1 MSRIFLSY
9 SSKNNFEAVALRD
22 WLNENGWDDVVLQYD
37 PDQGS
42 HPGDRPRRAV
52 QENAARCE
60 AVIFL
65 VSRDWLDSQ
74 ERRDEYEF
82 ARKVDKA
89 VFVVLIE
96 KLASDPRLLG
106 FQEPHDLLS
115 LVPGE
120 DDRSFRAL
128 PVDGQE
134 ERRVSFS
141 DEGLGRL
148 KAKLERLGIDPR
160 FFEWPPRGE
169 PERAPYRGLEPF
181 EAVDAGI
188 FFGREAPLIE
198 ALDVLRGLAKAPAPR
213 LFVVIGASGAGKSS
227 FLRAGLWPR
236 LARDDGHFL
245 PLPIVRP
252 ERAAMSGAD
261 GFVAALA
268 RAAEKAGC
276 ETSAAQIREALA
288 GGAADG
294 PRPLLRDLA
303 ARAATA
309 AGSSTPPTL
318 VVMIDR
324 AEELF
329 HAEGARE
336 GQSLL
341 ELLRDLATT
350 DDPAVVVVFAMT
362 SDSYDALVQAKPLEG
377 LRQRVFPLAPMP
389 SDGCRAAIERPAER
403 VAQAGG
409 ILEIDPDLTS
419 ALLKDLEK
427 CGNDAL
433 PLLAFVLEQLY
444 RVFGAT
450 KRIARADYE
459 ALGGLAGAID
469 AALGRVFEAADK
481 DARIPKQHEA
491 RLALMRRGLVPWLAG
506 VDSATRTARRRIA
519 GAAQIPQDARPLIDL
534 LVGQR
539 LLTHKLNHAT
549 GEATF
554 ELAHEALV
562 RQWATLK
569 GWLDEDFERL
579 ARLEGIKRA
588 SREWEVH
595 SRSRAYATHAG
606 ALLEEAE
613 RLYARPDF
621 TARLDATDRAYL
633 AACIEKAKLVREEE
647 RALGRARE
655 EQVREKSEKLIKRA
669 RNARWEAWISSVGL
683 AAALAIAA
691 LGGWQWL
698 KATQAKSEAQAQR
711 ERAERTLAQV
721 ADAANGLASD
731 LAEKFADLSAVP
743 APIKADILTEARKL
757 QEQLLAGGAKGD
769 NLRRGESVVLN
780 EIAQARLAMGDSVG
794 ALAAA
799 RQSAALM
806 AALSASEPENAG
818 WRRDLSV
825 SYEKLGDVQQAM
837 GDLEGALK
845 SFRNDLAIA
854 AALSASDPDNAQ
866 RRWDLSIS
874 YEKLGDV
881 QQARNDLNG
890 ALNSYREAL
899 AIREK
904 VSASDPGNA
913 GWQRDL
919 AVSLERVGAILTRQG
934 DAMGAIAA
942 FEQALA
948 VYRGLARAHPDDARS
963 LAFSI
968 VPHWRLA
975 ELDRPRQREHL
986 EAALAI
992 LEPLAAEDQLDA
1004 KRRGWLT
1011 QIKAQLK
1018 ALGQAAPAPRSPAA
1032 EPAQREE

>member
-1 MSRIFLSY
+1 M
-9 SSKNNFEAVALRD
+9 
-22 WLNENGWDDVVLQYD
+22 
-37 PDQGS
+37 
-42 HPGDRPRRAV
+42 
-52 QENAARCE
+52 
-60 AVIFL
+60 
-65 VSRDWLDSQ
+65 
-74 ERRDEYEF
+74 
-82 ARKVDKA
+82 
-89 VFVVLIE
+89 
-96 KLASDPRLLG
+96 
-106 FQEPHDLLS
+106 
-115 LVPGE
+115 
-120 DDRSFRAL
+120 
-128 PVDGQE
+128 
-134 ERRVSFS
+134 SFS
-141 DEGLGRL
+141 VEGLGQL
-148 KAKLERLGIDPR
+148 QAKLERLGIDPR
-160 FFEWPPRGE
+160 FFDWPPRGE

-188 FFGREAPLIE
+188 FFGREEPLIE

-213 LFVVIGASGAGKSS
+213 LFVVIGASGVGKSS

-236 LARDDGHFL
+236 LARDDGRFL

-261 GFVAALA
+261 GFVAAIA

-276 ETSAAQIREALA
+276 ETSAAQIREAVA
-288 GGAADG
+288 GAADG
-294 PRPLLRDLA
+294 LRPLLRDLA

-309 AGSSTPPTL
+309 ATSSTSPTL
-318 VVMIDR
+318 VVTIDR

-350 DDPAVVVVFAMT
+350 DDPAVVVVFAVR
-362 SDSYDALVQAKPLEG
+362 SDSYDALAEAKALEG
-377 LRQRVFPLAPMP
+377 LRHRVFPLAPMA
-389 SDGCRAAIERPAER
+389 SDGYRAAIERPAER
-403 VAQAGG
+403 VARAGG
-409 ILEIDPDLTS
+409 KLEIDPDLTS

-459 ALGGLAGAID
+459 ALGGFAGAID

-481 DARIPKQHEA
+481 DVRIPKQQEA

-506 VDSATRTARRRIA
+506 VDPATRAARRRIA

-539 LLTHKLNHAT
+539 LLTHKLDHTT

-554 ELAHEALV
+554 ELAHEALLH
-562 RQWATLK
+562 RWATLK
-569 GWLDEDFERL
+569 DWLDEDFEWL
-579 ARLEGIKRA
+579 ARLEGVKRA

-647 RALGRARE
+647 RAQGRARE
-655 EQVREKSEKLIKRA
+655 EQEREKSERLIKRA

-698 KATQAKSEAQAQR
+698 TATQAKREAQAQR

-721 ADAANGLASD
+721 ADAANGLAFD
-731 LAEKFADLSAVP
+731 LAEKFGDLSAVP
-743 APIKADILTEARKL
+743 APIKADILSEARKL

-780 EIAQARLAMGDSVG
+780 EIAQARLAMGDFRGRARRRPAVG
-794 ALAAA
+794 GSDGGSFGRRAGECRLAAG
-799 RQSAALM
+799 L
-806 AALSASEPENAG
+806 
-818 WRRDLSV
+818 V
-825 SYEKLGDVQQAM
+825 
-837 GDLEGALK
+837 
-845 SFRNDLAIA
+845 
-854 AALSASDPDNAQ
+854 
-866 RRWDLSIS
+866 
-874 YEKLGDV
+874 
-881 QQARNDLNG
+881 
-890 ALNSYREAL
+890 REL
-899 AIREK
+899 
-904 VSASDPGNA
+904 
-913 GWQRDL
+913 
-919 AVSLERVGAILTRQG
+919 
-934 DAMGAIAA
+934 
-942 FEQALA
+942 
-948 VYRGLARAHPDDARS
+948 
-963 LAFSI
+963 
-968 VPHWRLA
+968 
-975 ELDRPRQREHL
+975 
-986 EAALAI
+986 
-992 LEPLAAEDQLDA
+992 
-1004 KRRGWLT
+1004 
-1011 QIKAQLK
+1011 
-1018 ALGQAAPAPRSPAA
+1018 
-1032 EPAQREE
+1032 

>member
-1 MSRIFLSY
+1 
-9 SSKNNFEAVALRD
+9 
-22 WLNENGWDDVVLQYD
+22 
-37 PDQGS
+37 
-42 HPGDRPRRAV
+42 
-52 QENAARCE
+52 
-60 AVIFL
+60 
-65 VSRDWLDSQ
+65 
-74 ERRDEYEF
+74 
-82 ARKVDKA
+82 
-89 VFVVLIE
+89 
-96 KLASDPRLLG
+96 
-106 FQEPHDLLS
+106 
-115 LVPGE
+115 
-120 DDRSFRAL
+120 
-128 PVDGQE
+128 
-134 ERRVSFS
+134 
-141 DEGLGRL
+141 
-148 KAKLERLGIDPR
+148 
-160 FFEWPPRGE
+160 
-169 PERAPYRGLEPF
+169 
-181 EAVDAGI
+181 
-188 FFGREAPLIE
+188 
-198 ALDVLRGLAKAPAPR
+198 
-213 LFVVIGASGAGKSS
+213 
-227 FLRAGLWPR
+227 
-236 LARDDGHFL
+236 
-245 PLPIVRP
+245 
-252 ERAAMSGAD
+252 
-261 GFVAALA
+261 
-268 RAAEKAGC
+268 
-276 ETSAAQIREALA
+276 A
-288 GGAADG
+288 GGADG

-303 ARAATA
+303 ARAAPA
-309 AGSSTPPTL
+309 AARSAPPTV

-350 DDPAVVVVFAMT
+350 DDPAVVVVFAVR
-362 SDSYDALVQAKPLEG
+362 SDSYDALAEAKALEG
-377 LRQRVFPLAPMP
+377 LRHRVFPLAPMP

-409 ILEIDPDLTS
+409 KLEIDPDLTS

-469 AALGRVFEAADK
+469 AALERVFEAADK
-481 DARIPKQHEA
+481 DVRIPKQQEA

-506 VDSATRTARRRIA
+506 LDPPTRTARRRIA

-539 LLTHKLNHAT
+539 LLAHKLNHAT
-549 GEATF
+549 GEATL
-554 ELAHEALV
+554 ELAHEALL
-562 RQWATLK
+562 RRWTTLK
-569 GWLDEDFERL
+569 DWLDEDFEGL
-579 ARLEGIKRA
+579 ARLEGVKRA

-595 SRSRAYATHAG
+595 SRSRAYAAHAG

-647 RALGRARE
+647 RAQGRARE
-655 EQVREKSEKLIKRA
+655 EQVREKSERLVKRA

-683 AAALAIAA
+683 AAALAIAG

-698 KATQAKSEAQAQR
+698 TATQAKNEAQAQR
-711 ERAERTLAQV
+711 ERAERTLAQA
-721 ADAANGLASD
+721 ADAANGLAVD
-731 LAEKFADLSAVP
+731 LAEKFKDLSSAP
-743 APIKADILTEARKL
+743 APIKADILSETRKL

-780 EIAQARLAMGDSVG
+780 EIAQARLAMGDSAG

-806 AALSASEPENAG
+806 AALSAAEPDNAG
-818 WRRDLSV
+818 WWRDLSV
-825 SYEKLGDVQQAM
+825 SYEKLGDVQQAV

-845 SFRNDLAIA
+845 SFRDDLAIA
-854 AALSASDPDNAQ
+854 TALSASDPGNAQ
-866 RRWDLSIS
+866 RRWDLSTS
-874 YEKLGDV
+874 YEKLGDL

-919 AVSLERVGAILTRQG
+919 AVSLERVGATLTRQG
-934 DAMGAIAA
+934 DAAGAIAA

-975 ELDRPRQREHL
+975 ELDRAKQREHL

-992 LEPLAAEDQLDA
+992 LEPLAAADRLDA
-1004 KRRGWLT
+1004 KRRGWLA
-1011 QIKAQLK
+1011 QIKAQLT
-1018 ALGQAAPAPRSPAA
+1018 ALGQAAPAPRSPAV
-1032 EPAQREE
+1032 EPAQRQE

>member
-1 MSRIFLSY
+1 MSRIFLSH
-9 SSKNNFEAVALRD
+9 SSNYNFEAVALRD

-37 PDQGS
+37 PDQDA
-42 HPGDRPRRAV
+42 HPSDRPRRAL
-52 QENAARCE
+52 QENVARCE

-82 ARKVDKA
+82 ARKVEKA

-96 KLASDPRLLG
+96 ELASDPQLLG
-106 FQEPHDLLS
+106 LQEPHGLIS
-115 LVPGE
+115 LVSGE
-120 DDRSFRAL
+120 DDRSFRVA
-128 PVDGQE
+128 PVGGQE

-141 DEGLGRL
+141 VEGLGQL
-148 KAKLERLGIDPR
+148 KAKLERLGIDTR
-160 FFEWPPRGE
+160 SFDWPPRGE

-181 EAVDAGI
+181 EAEDAGI
-188 FFGREAPLIE
+188 FFGREEPLIE

-213 LFVVIGASGAGKSS
+213 LFVVLGASGVGKSS

-236 LARDDGHFL
+236 LGRDDGRFL

-276 ETSAAQIREALA
+276 ETSAAQIREAVA
-288 GGAADG
+288 GAADG
-294 PRPLLRDLA
+294 PRPLLRELA

-309 AGSSTPPTL
+309 AASSTPPTL

-336 GQSLL
+336 SQSLL
-341 ELLRDLATT
+341 ELLRDFAMM
-350 DDPAVVVVFAMT
+350 DDPAVIVVFAIR
-362 SDSYDALVQAKPLEG
+362 SDSYDALAEAKALEG
-377 LRQRVFPLAPMP
+377 LRQRVFPLAPMQ

-403 VAQAGG
+403 VARAGVK
-409 ILEIDPDLTS
+409 LEIDPDLTS
-419 ALLKDLEK
+419 ALLKDQEK

-433 PLLAFVLEQLY
+433 PLLALVLEQLY
-444 RVFGAT
+444 RVFGGT

-459 ALGGLAGAID
+459 PLGKLAGAID

-481 DARIPKQHEA
+481 DVRIPKQQEA

-506 VDSATRTARRRIA
+506 VDPATRTARRRIA

-554 ELAHEALV
+554 ELAHEALM
-562 RQWATLK
+562 RRWATLK
-569 GWLDEDFERL
+569 DWLDEDFELL
-579 ARLEGIKRA
+579 ARLEGVKRA
-588 SREWEVH
+588 SREWEFH

-621 TARLDATDRAYL
+621 TARLDASDRAYL

-647 RALGRARE
+647 KAQGRARE

-683 AAALAIAA
+683 AAALAMAA

-698 KATQAKSEAQAQR
+698 SATKAKSEAQAQR
-711 ERAERTLAQV
+711 ERAERTLAQA
-721 ADAANGLASD
+721 ADAANGLAFD
-731 LAEKFADLSAVP
+731 LAEKFGDLSAVP
-743 APIKADILTEARKL
+743 APIKADILSETRKL

-780 EIAQARLAMGDSVG
+780 EIAQARLAMGESAG

-806 AALSASEPENAG
+806 AALSAAEPENAG

-837 GDLEGALK
+837 GDLDGALK
-845 SFRNDLAIA
+845 SFSDDLAIA

-890 ALNSYREAL
+890 ALNAYREAL
-899 AIREK
+899 VIREK
-904 VSASDPGNA
+904 VSGSDPGNV

-919 AVSLERVGAILTRQG
+919 AVSLERVGATLTRQG
-934 DAMGAIAA
+934 DATGAIAA
-942 FEQALA
+942 FEQALV

-963 LAFSI
+963 LVFSI
-968 VPHWRLA
+968 VPHLRLA
-975 ELDRPRQREHL
+975 ELDRAKQREHL

-992 LEPLAAEDQLDA
+992 LEPLAAEDRLDA

-1018 ALGQAAPAPRSPAA
+1018 ALGQAAPAPRSPAV
-1032 EPAQREE
+1032 EPALRQQ

>member
-1 MSRIFLSY
+1 MSRIFLSH

-22 WLNENGWDDVVLQYD
+22 WLNENGWEDVVVQYD
-37 PDQGS
+37 PDQGAHS
-42 HPGDRPRRAV
+42 GDHPRRAL
-52 QENAARCE
+52 QENVARCE

-65 VSRDWLDSQ
+65 VSRDWLNSQ

-82 ARKVDKA
+82 ARKVGKA
-89 VFVVLIE
+89 LLVVLIE
-96 KLASDPRLLG
+96 ELASDPQLLG
-106 FQEPHDLLS
+106 LQEPRGLMS
-115 LVPGE
+115 LVSGE
-120 DDRSFRAL
+120 DNRSFCVA
-128 PVDGQE
+128 PVGGQE
-134 ERRVSFS
+134 ERRVTLSV
-141 DEGLGRL
+141 EGLRQL
-148 KAKLERLGIDPR
+148 KAKLTHLGIDPR
-160 FFEWPPRGE
+160 FFDWPPRDE
-169 PERAPYRGLEPF
+169 PERVPYRGLEPL

-188 FFGREAPLIE
+188 YFGREEPLIE
-198 ALDVLRGLAKAPAPR
+198 ALDALRCLAKASAPR
-213 LFVVIGASGAGKSS
+213 LFVVLGAPGVGKSS

-236 LARDDGHFL
+236 LACDDGRFL

-261 GFVAALA
+261 GFVAAVA
-268 RAAEKAGC
+268 RAAESAGC
-276 ETSAAQIREALA
+276 ETNSAQIREALA
-288 GGAADG
+288 GAAEG
-294 PRPLLRDLA
+294 PRPLLRELA

-309 AGSSTPPTL
+309 AASATPPTL

-336 GQSLL
+336 SQSLL
-341 ELLRDLATT
+341 ELLRDFATM
-350 DDPAVVVVFAMT
+350 DDPAVVVVFAIR
-362 SDSYDALVQAKPLEG
+362 SNSYDALSEAKALEG

-389 SDGCRAAIERPAER
+389 SDGFRAAIERPAER
-403 VAQAGG
+403 VARAGCK
-409 ILEIDPDLTS
+409 LEIDPDLTS

-427 CGNDAL
+427 CGNDGL

-450 KRIARADYE
+450 NRIARADYE
-459 ALGGLAGAID
+459 ALGELAGAID
-469 AALGRVFEAADK
+469 AAVERVFEAADK
-481 DARIPKQHEA
+481 DVRIPKQQEA
-491 RLALMRRGLVPWLAG
+491 RLALMRRGLVPWLAS
-506 VDSATRTARRRIA
+506 VDPATRTARRGVA
-519 GAAQIPQDARPLIDL
+519 GAAQIPQDARPLTDH

-539 LLTHKLNHAT
+539 LLTHKLNHAA
-549 GEATF
+549 GEETF
-554 ELAHEALV
+554 ELAHEALL
-562 RQWATLK
+562 RRWATLK
-569 GWLDEDFERL
+569 DWLDEDFAWL
-579 ARLEGIKRA
+579 ARLEGVKRA
-588 SREWEVH
+588 AREWEVH
-595 SRSRAYATHAG
+595 SRSRAYAAHAG

-647 RALGRARE
+647 RAQGRARE
-655 EQVREKSEKLIKRA
+655 EQVREKNERLVKRA
-669 RNARWEAWISSVGL
+669 RNARWEAWISSMGL
-683 AAALAIAA
+683 AAALAIAG

-698 KATQAKSEAQAQR
+698 TAMQAKKEAQAQR

-721 ADAANGLASD
+721 ADAASGLAFD
-731 LAEKFADLSAVP
+731 LAEKFKDLSAAP
-743 APIKADILTEARKL
+743 APIKVDILSETHKL
-757 QEQLLAGGAKGD
+757 QELLLAGGAKGD
-769 NLRRGESVVLN
+769 NLRRGEFVVLN

-799 RQSAALM
+799 RKSAALM
-806 AALSASEPENAG
+806 AALSAAEPDNAG

-837 GDLEGALK
+837 GDHEGALK
-845 SFRNDLAIA
+845 SFRDDLAIA
-854 AALSASDPDNAQ
+854 AALSTSDPDNAQ

-874 YEKLGDV
+874 YEKLGDL

-904 VSASDPGNA
+904 VSVSDPGNA
-913 GWQRDL
+913 AWQRDL
-919 AVSLERVGAILTRQG
+919 AVSLERVGATLTRQG
-934 DAMGAIAA
+934 DVPGAIAA

-975 ELDRPRQREHL
+975 ELDGAKQREHL

-992 LEPLAAEDQLDA
+992 LEPLAAADRLDA
-1004 KRRGWLT
+1004 KRRGWLA
-1011 QIKAQLK
+1011 QIKAQLM
-1018 ALGQAAPAPRSPAA
+1018 ALGQAAPAPRSPAV
-1032 EPAQREE
+1032 EPAQRQE

>member
-1 MSRIFLSY
+1 
-9 SSKNNFEAVALRD
+9 
-22 WLNENGWDDVVLQYD
+22 
-37 PDQGS
+37 
-42 HPGDRPRRAV
+42 
-52 QENAARCE
+52 
-60 AVIFL
+60 
-65 VSRDWLDSQ
+65 
-74 ERRDEYEF
+74 
-82 ARKVDKA
+82 
-89 VFVVLIE
+89 
-96 KLASDPRLLG
+96 
-106 FQEPHDLLS
+106 
-115 LVPGE
+115 
-120 DDRSFRAL
+120 
-128 PVDGQE
+128 
-134 ERRVSFS
+134 
-141 DEGLGRL
+141 
-148 KAKLERLGIDPR
+148 
-160 FFEWPPRGE
+160 
-169 PERAPYRGLEPF
+169 
-181 EAVDAGI
+181 
-188 FFGREAPLIE
+188 
-198 ALDVLRGLAKAPAPR
+198 
-213 LFVVIGASGAGKSS
+213 
-227 FLRAGLWPR
+227 
-236 LARDDGHFL
+236 
-245 PLPIVRP
+245 
-252 ERAAMSGAD
+252 MSGAEE
-261 GFVAALA
+261 FVAALA

-276 ETSAAQIREALA
+276 ETSSAQIREALA
-288 GGAADG
+288 GGADG

-303 ARAATA
+303 ALAATA
-309 AGSSTPPTL
+309 AASSTPPTL
-318 VVMIDR
+318 VVAIDR

-341 ELLRDLATT
+341 ELLRNLATT
-350 DDPAVVVVFAMT
+350 DDPAVVVVFAVR
-362 SDSYDALVQAKPLEG
+362 SDSYDALVQAKALEG
-377 LRQRVFPLAPMP
+377 LRQHVFPLAPMP
-389 SDGCRAAIERPAER
+389 SDGCRAAIEQPAER
-403 VAQAGG
+403 VAWAGG
-409 ILEIDPDLTS
+409 KLEIDPDLTS

-427 CGNDAL
+427 CGDDAL

-459 ALGGLAGAID
+459 ALGGLGGAID
-469 AALGRVFEAADK
+469 SALGRAFEAADK
-481 DARIPKQHEA
+481 DARIPKQQEA

-506 VDSATRTARRRIA
+506 VDPATRTARRRIA

-549 GEATF
+549 GDATF
-554 ELAHEALV
+554 ELAHEALL
-562 RQWATLK
+562 RRWATLK
-569 GWLDEDFERL
+569 DWLDEDFEWL
-579 ARLEGIKRA
+579 ARLEGVKRA

-595 SRSRAYATHAG
+595 SRSRAYAAHAG

-647 RALGRARE
+647 RAQGRARE
-655 EQVREKSEKLIKRA
+655 EQVRENSERLAKRA

-683 AAALAIAA
+683 AAALAVAA

-698 KATQAKSEAQAQR
+698 TATQAKKEAQAQR
-711 ERAERTLAQV
+711 ERAERALAQA
-721 ADAANGLASD
+721 ADAANGLAFD
-731 LAEKFADLSAVP
+731 LAEKFTDLSAVP
-743 APIKADILTEARKL
+743 APIKADILGETRKL
-757 QEQLLAGGAKGD
+757 QEQLLADGAKGD

-780 EIAQARLAMGDSVG
+780 ELAQAHLAMGDSLG

-806 AALSASEPENAG
+806 EELSAAEPDNAG

-837 GDLEGALK
+837 GDLDGALK
-845 SFRNDLAIA
+845 SFRDDLAIA
-854 AALSASDPDNAQ
+854 TALSASDPGNAQ
-866 RRWDLSIS
+866 SRWDLSIS
-874 YEKLGDV
+874 YEKLGDL

-919 AVSLERVGAILTRQG
+919 AVSLERVGATLTRQG
-934 DAMGAIAA
+934 DAMGATAA

-968 VPHWRLA
+968 VPHLRLA
-975 ELDRPRQREHL
+975 ELDKAKQREHL

-992 LEPLAAEDQLDA
+992 LEPLAAEDRLDA
-1004 KRRGWLT
+1004 KRRGWLA

-1018 ALGQAAPAPRSPAA
+1018 ALGQAAPAPGPPAV
-1032 EPAQREE
+1032 EPAQR

>member
-1 MSRIFLSY
+1 MSRIFLSH
-9 SSKNNFEAVALRD
+9 SSNYNFEAVALRD

-37 PDQGS
+37 PDQDA
-42 HPGDRPRRAV
+42 HPSDRPRRAL
-52 QENAARCE
+52 QENVARCE

-82 ARKVDKA
+82 ARKVEKA

-96 KLASDPRLLG
+96 ELASDPQLLG
-106 FQEPHDLLS
+106 LQEPHGLIS
-115 LVPGE
+115 LVSGE
-120 DDRSFRAL
+120 DDRSFRVA
-128 PVDGQE
+128 PVGGQE

-141 DEGLGRL
+141 VEGLGQL
-148 KAKLERLGIDPR
+148 KAKLERLGIDTR
-160 FFEWPPRGE
+160 SFDWPPRGE

-181 EAVDAGI
+181 EAEDAGI
-188 FFGREAPLIE
+188 FFGREEPLIE

-213 LFVVIGASGAGKSS
+213 LFVVLGASGVGKSS

-236 LARDDGHFL
+236 LGRDDGRFL

-276 ETSAAQIREALA
+276 ETSAAQIREAVS
-288 GGAADG
+288 GAADG
-294 PRPLLRDLA
+294 PRPLLRELA

-309 AGSSTPPTL
+309 AASSTPPTL

-336 GQSLL
+336 SQSLL
-341 ELLRDLATT
+341 ELLRDFAMM
-350 DDPAVVVVFAMT
+350 DDPAVIVVFAIR
-362 SDSYDALVQAKPLEG
+362 SDSYDALAEAKALEG
-377 LRQRVFPLAPMP
+377 LRQRVFPLAPMQ

-403 VAQAGG
+403 VARAGG
-409 ILEIDPDLTS
+409 KLEIDPDLTS
-419 ALLKDLEK
+419 ALLKDQEK

-433 PLLAFVLEQLY
+433 PLLALVLEQLY
-444 RVFGAT
+444 RVFGGT

-459 ALGGLAGAID
+459 ALGKLAGAID

-481 DARIPKQHEA
+481 DVRIPKQQEV
-491 RLALMRRGLVPWLAG
+491 RRGLVPWLAG
-506 VDSATRTARRRIA
+506 VDPATRTARRRIA

-554 ELAHEALV
+554 ELAHEALM
-562 RQWATLK
+562 RRWATLK
-569 GWLDEDFERL
+569 DWLDEDFELL
-579 ARLEGIKRA
+579 ARLEGVKRA
-588 SREWEVH
+588 SREWEFH

-621 TARLDATDRAYL
+621 TARLDASDRAYL

-647 RALGRARE
+647 KAQGRARE

-683 AAALAIAA
+683 AAALAMAA

-698 KATQAKSEAQAQR
+698 SATKAKSEAQAQR
-711 ERAERTLAQV
+711 ERAERTLAQA
-721 ADAANGLASD
+721 ADAANGLAFD
-731 LAEKFADLSAVP
+731 LAEKFGDLSAVP
-743 APIKADILTEARKL
+743 APIKADILSETRKL

-780 EIAQARLAMGDSVG
+780 EIAQARLAMGESAG

-806 AALSASEPENAG
+806 AALSAAEPENAG

-837 GDLEGALK
+837 GDLDGALK
-845 SFRNDLAIA
+845 SFSDDLAIA

-890 ALNSYREAL
+890 ALNAYREAL
-899 AIREK
+899 VIREK
-904 VSASDPGNA
+904 VSGSDPGNV

-919 AVSLERVGAILTRQG
+919 AVSLERVGATLTRQG
-934 DAMGAIAA
+934 DATGAIAA
-942 FEQALA
+942 FEQALV

-963 LAFSI
+963 LVFSI
-968 VPHWRLA
+968 VPHLRLA
-975 ELDRPRQREHL
+975 ELDRAKQREHL

-992 LEPLAAEDQLDA
+992 LEPLAAEDRLDA

-1018 ALGQAAPAPRSPAA
+1018 ALGQAAPAPRSPAV
-1032 EPAQREE
+1032 EPALRQQ

>member
-22 WLNENGWDDVVLQYD
+22 WLNENGWDNVVLQYD
-37 PDQGS
+37 PDQGAHS
-42 HPGDRPRRAV
+42 ADRPRRAV
-52 QENAARCE
+52 QENVARCE

-82 ARKVDKA
+82 ARKVDRA

-96 KLASDPRLLG
+96 KLASDPQLLG
-106 FQEPHDLLS
+106 LQAPQGLVS
-115 LVPGE
+115 LVSGE
-120 DDRSFRAL
+120 DDRSFCVAL
-128 PVDGQE
+128 VGGQE

-141 DEGLGRL
+141 VEGLGQL
-148 KAKLERLGIDPR
+148 KAKLTRLAIDPC
-160 FFEWPPRGE
+160 FFDWPPPGE

-181 EAVDAGI
+181 DAVDAGI
-188 FFGREAPLIE
+188 FFGRETSLIE

-213 LFVVIGASGAGKSS
+213 LFVVLGASGAGKSS

-245 PLPIVRP
+245 PLPILRP
-252 ERAAMSGAD
+252 ERAAISGAD
-261 GFVAALA
+261 GLVAALA

-288 GGAADG
+288 GGADG

-309 AGSSTPPTL
+309 VAGSTPPML
-318 VVMIDR
+318 VVTIDR

-329 HAEGARE
+329 HAEGAGE

-341 ELLRDLATT
+341 ELLRDFAMM
-350 DDPAVVVVFAMT
+350 DDPAVVVVFAIR
-362 SDSYDALVQAKPLEG
+362 SDSYDALAKAKAFEG
-377 LRQRVFPLAPMP
+377 LRQRVFPLAPMS
-389 SDGCRAAIERPAER
+389 SDDFRAAIERPAER
-403 VAQAGG
+403 VTRAGG
-409 ILEIDPDLTS
+409 KLEIDPDLTS

-444 RVFGAT
+444 RAFGAT

-459 ALGGLAGAID
+459 ALGGLAGAIG
-469 AALGRVFEAADK
+469 AALGHVFEAAEK
-481 DARIPKQHEA
+481 DARVPKEQEA
-491 RLALMRRGLVPWLAG
+491 RLALLRRGLVPWLAG
-506 VDSATRTARRRIA
+506 VDPATRTARRRIG
-519 GAAQIPQDARPLIDL
+519 GATQIPQDTRPLIDL
-534 LVGQR
+534 LVDQR
-539 LLTHKLNHAT
+539 LVARKLDRTT

-554 ELAHEALV
+554 ELAHEALL
-562 RQWATLK
+562 RQWAMLK
-569 GWLDEDFERL
+569 GWLDEDFERI
-579 ARLEGIKRA
+579 ARLEGVKRA
-588 SREWEVH
+588 SRDWEVH

-621 TARLDATDRAYL
+621 TARLDATDRAYI

-647 RALGRARE
+647 RTQDRALE
-655 EQVREKSEKLIKRA
+655 EQVRVKSERLIERA
-669 RNARWEAWISSVGL
+669 RNARREAWISSVGL
-683 AAALAIAA
+683 AAALAFAA

-698 KATQAKSEAQAQR
+698 TATQAKSEAQAQR
-711 ERAERTLAQV
+711 ERAGRTLALV
-721 ADAANGLASD
+721 ADAANGLAFD
-731 LAEKFADLSAVP
+731 LAEKLKDSSALP
-743 APIKADILTEARKL
+743 APIKADILSDARKL

-780 EIAQARLAMGDSVG
+780 EIAQARLAMGDSAG

-799 RQSAALM
+799 RQSAALIE
-806 AALSASEPENAG
+806 ALSAAEPKNAV

-825 SYEKLGDVQQAM
+825 SYEKLGDVQRAM
-837 GDLEGALK
+837 GDLAGALK
-845 SFRNDLAIA
+845 SFRDDLAIA

-866 RRWDLSIS
+866 KRWDLSIS
-874 YEKLGDV
+874 HEKLGDV
-881 QQARNDLNG
+881 QQAQNDLAE

-899 AIREK
+899 AIRER
-904 VSASDPGNA
+904 VSGSDPGNA
-913 GWQRDL
+913 EWQRDL
-919 AVSLERVGAILTRQG
+919 AVSHERVGATLARQ
-934 DAMGAIAA
+934 DDTAGAIAA

-948 VYRGLARAHPDDARS
+948 IYRGLAHAHPDDAQS
-963 LAFSI
+963 LTFSI
-968 VPHWRLA
+968 VPHLRLA
-975 ELDRPRQREHL
+975 ELDRPKQREHL

-992 LEPLAAEDQLDA
+992 LEPLAAEDRLDA
-1004 KRRGWLT
+1004 KRRGWLAR
-1011 QIKAQLK
+1011 IKAQLN

-1032 EPAQREE
+1032 DPARRQQ

>member
-1 MSRIFLSY
+1 
-9 SSKNNFEAVALRD
+9 
-22 WLNENGWDDVVLQYD
+22 
-37 PDQGS
+37 
-42 HPGDRPRRAV
+42 
-52 QENAARCE
+52 
-60 AVIFL
+60 
-65 VSRDWLDSQ
+65 
-74 ERRDEYEF
+74 
-82 ARKVDKA
+82 
-89 VFVVLIE
+89 
-96 KLASDPRLLG
+96 
-106 FQEPHDLLS
+106 
-115 LVPGE
+115 
-120 DDRSFRAL
+120 
-128 PVDGQE
+128 
-134 ERRVSFS
+134 
-141 DEGLGRL
+141 
-148 KAKLERLGIDPR
+148 
-160 FFEWPPRGE
+160 
-169 PERAPYRGLEPF
+169 
-181 EAVDAGI
+181 
-188 FFGREAPLIE
+188 
-198 ALDVLRGLAKAPAPR
+198 
-213 LFVVIGASGAGKSS
+213 
-227 FLRAGLWPR
+227 
-236 LARDDGHFL
+236 
-245 PLPIVRP
+245 
-252 ERAAMSGAD
+252 MSGAD

-276 ETSAAQIREALA
+276 ETSAAQIREAVA
-288 GGAADG
+288 GAADG
-294 PRPLLRDLA
+294 PRPLLRELA

-309 AGSSTPPTL
+309 AASSTPPTL

-336 GQSLL
+336 SQSLL
-341 ELLRDLATT
+341 ELLRDFAMM
-350 DDPAVVVVFAMT
+350 DDPAVIVVFAIR
-362 SDSYDALVQAKPLEG
+362 SDSYDALAEAKALEG
-377 LRQRVFPLAPMP
+377 LRQRVFPLAPMQ

-403 VAQAGG
+403 VARAGG
-409 ILEIDPDLTS
+409 KLEIDPDLTS
-419 ALLKDLEK
+419 ALLKDQEK

-433 PLLAFVLEQLY
+433 PLLALVLEQLY
-444 RVFGAT
+444 RVFGGT

-459 ALGGLAGAID
+459 ALGKLAGAID

-481 DARIPKQHEA
+481 DVRIPKQQEA

-506 VDSATRTARRRIA
+506 VDPATRTARRRIA

-554 ELAHEALV
+554 ELAHEALM
-562 RQWATLK
+562 RRWATLK
-569 GWLDEDFERL
+569 DWLDEDFELL
-579 ARLEGIKRA
+579 ARLEGVKRA
-588 SREWEVH
+588 SREWEFH

-621 TARLDATDRAYL
+621 TARLDASDRAYL

-647 RALGRARE
+647 KAQGRARE

-683 AAALAIAA
+683 AAALAMAA

-698 KATQAKSEAQAQR
+698 SATKAKSEAQAQR
-711 ERAERTLAQV
+711 ERAERTLAQA
-721 ADAANGLASD
+721 ADAANGLAFD
-731 LAEKFADLSAVP
+731 LAEKFGDLSAVP
-743 APIKADILTEARKL
+743 APIKADILSETRKL

-780 EIAQARLAMGDSVG
+780 EIAQARLAMGESAG

-799 RQSAALM
+799 RRFADGLRQFSQT
-806 AALSASEPENAG
+806 ALSAAEPENAG

-837 GDLEGALK
+837 GDLDGALK
-845 SFRNDLAIA
+845 SFSDDLAIA

-890 ALNSYREAL
+890 ALNAYREAL
-899 AIREK
+899 VIREK
-904 VSASDPGNA
+904 VSGSDPGNV

-919 AVSLERVGAILTRQG
+919 AVSLERVGATLTRQG
-934 DAMGAIAA
+934 DATGAIAA
-942 FEQALA
+942 FEQALV

-963 LAFSI
+963 LVFSI
-968 VPHWRLA
+968 VPHLRLA
-975 ELDRPRQREHL
+975 ELDRAKQREHL

-992 LEPLAAEDQLDA
+992 LEPLAAEDRLDA

-1018 ALGQAAPAPRSPAA
+1018 ALGQAAPAPRSPAV
-1032 EPAQREE
+1032 EPALRQQ

>member
-1 MSRIFLSY
+1 MRIFLSY
-9 SSKNNFEAVALRD
+9 SSKNNFEAFALRN
-22 WLNENGWDDVVLQYD
+22 WLNENGWDDVALQYD
-37 PDQGS
+37 PDQEAR
-42 HPGDRPRRAV
+42 PGDRPRRAL
-52 QENAARCE
+52 QENVARRG

-96 KLASDPRLLG
+96 KLAFDPRSFGL
-106 FQEPHDLLS
+106 QEPHGLMS
-115 LVPGE
+115 LVSGE
-120 DDRSFRAL
+120 DDRSFCAL
-128 PVDGQE
+128 PVGGQE

-141 DEGLGRL
+141 VEGLGQL
-148 KAKLERLGIDPR
+148 KAKLKRLGIDPC
-160 FFEWPPRGE
+160 FFDWPPRGD
-169 PERAPYRGLEPF
+169 PERAPYRGLAPF
-181 EAVDAGI
+181 DAVDAGI

-198 ALDVLRGLAKAPAPR
+198 ALDVLRDLAKAPAPR
-213 LFVVIGASGAGKSS
+213 LFVVLGASGAGKSS

-252 ERAAMSGAD
+252 ARAAMSGAD

-268 RAAEKAGC
+268 GAAEKAGC
-276 ETSAAQIREALA
+276 ETSAAQIREMLA
-288 GGAADG
+288 GAADG

-303 ARAATA
+303 ARAAAA
-309 AGSSTPPTL
+309 AGSSTPPML
-318 VVMIDR
+318 VVAIDR

-336 GQSLL
+336 GARLL

-350 DDPAVVVVFAMT
+350 DDPAVVVVFAIR
-362 SDSYDALVQAKPLEG
+362 SDSYDALAQAKALEG
-377 LRQRVFPLAPMP
+377 LRQRIFPLAPML
-389 SDGCRAAIERPAER
+389 SDGCRAAIEGPAER
-403 VAQAGG
+403 VEQAGG
-409 ILEIDPDLTS
+409 KLEIDPDLTS

-433 PLLAFVLEQLY
+433 PMLAFVLEQLY

-481 DARIPKQHEA
+481 DARIPKQQEA
-491 RLALMRRGLVPWLAG
+491 RLALLRRGLVPWLAD
-506 VDSATRTARRRIA
+506 VDPETRTARRRIA

-539 LLTHKLNHAT
+539 LIAHKLDQAT
-549 GEATF
+549 GDATL
-554 ELAHEALV
+554 ELAHEALL
-562 RQWATLK
+562 RRWTTLK

-579 ARLEGIKRA
+579 ARLEGVKRA

-595 SRSRAYATHAG
+595 SRSLAYAAHAG

-633 AACIEKAKLVREEE
+633 AACIEKAKLGREEE
-647 RALGRARE
+647 KAQGRARE
-655 EQVREKSEKLIKRA
+655 ERVREESERLVKRA

-683 AAALAIAA
+683 AAALAVAA

-698 KATQAKSEAQAQR
+698 TATQAKKEAQAQR

-721 ADAANGLASD
+721 ADAANGLAFD
-731 LAEKFADLSAVP
+731 LAEKFKDPSAAP
-743 APIKADILTEARKL
+743 APIKADILSEAHKL
-757 QEQLLAGGAKGD
+757 QEQLLAGGAKSD

-780 EIAQARLAMGDSVG
+780 EIAQARLAMGDSAG

-799 RQSAALM
+799 RQSAALI
-806 AALSASEPENAG
+806 AALSASQPENAG

-825 SYEKLGDVQQAM
+825 SYETLGDIQRAM
-837 GDLEGALK
+837 GDLAGALK
-845 SFRNDLAIA
+845 SFRDDLAIA

-866 RRWDLSIS
+866 KRWDLSIS

-881 QQARNDLNG
+881 QQAQNDLNG

-904 VSASDPGNA
+904 ISASDPGNA
-913 GWQRDL
+913 EWRRDL
-919 AVSLERVGAILTRQG
+919 AVSHERVGATVARQG
-934 DAMGAIAA
+934 DTAGAIAA
-942 FEQALA
+942 FEHALA
-948 VYRGLARAHPDDARS
+948 IYRGLARAHPDDARS

-968 VPHWRLA
+968 VPHLRLA
-975 ELDRPRQREHL
+975 ELDRAKQREHL

-992 LEPLAAEDQLDA
+992 LEPLAAADQLDA
-1004 KRRGWLT
+1004 KRRGWLAR
-1011 QIKAQLK
+1011 IKAQLN
-1018 ALGQAAPAPRSPAA
+1018 ALGQAAPAPGSPAA
-1032 EPAQREE
+1032 EPARRQE

>member
-9 SSKNNFEAVALRD
+9 SSKNNFEAFALRN
-22 WLNENGWDDVVLQYD
+22 WLNENGWDDVALQYD
-37 PDQGS
+37 PDEGA
-42 HPGDRPRRAV
+42 HPGDRPRRTLR
-52 QENAARCE
+52 ENVARCG

-65 VSRDWLDSQ
+65 VSRDWLNSQ

-96 KLASDPRLLG
+96 KLAFDPRSFGL
-106 FQEPHDLLS
+106 QEPHGLMS
-115 LVPGE
+115 LVSGE
-120 DDRSFRAL
+120 DDRSFCVA
-128 PVDGQE
+128 PVGGQE

-141 DEGLGRL
+141 VEGLGRL
-148 KAKLERLGIDPR
+148 KARLERLGIDPS
-160 FFEWPPRGE
+160 FFDWPPQGE
-169 PERAPYRGLEPF
+169 PERAPYRGLAPF
-181 EAVDAGI
+181 DAVDAGI

-198 ALDVLRGLAKAPAPR
+198 ALDVLRDLAKAPAPR

-261 GFVAALA
+261 GFIAALA

-276 ETSAAQIREALA
+276 ETSAAQIREMLA
-288 GGAADG
+288 GAADG

-303 ARAATA
+303 ARAAA
-309 AGSSTPPTL
+309 AVASSTPPML
-318 VVMIDR
+318 VVTIDR

-336 GQSLL
+336 GARLL

-350 DDPAVVVVFAMT
+350 DDPAVVVVFAIR
-362 SDSYDALVQAKPLEG
+362 SDSYDALSQAKALEG

-389 SDGCRAAIERPAER
+389 SDGCRAAIEGPAER
-403 VAQAGG
+403 VARAGG
-409 ILEIDPDLTS
+409 KLEIGPDLTS

-427 CGNDAL
+427 CGGDAL

-481 DARIPKQHEA
+481 DARIPKQQEA
-491 RLALMRRGLVPWLAG
+491 RLALLRRGLVPWLAD
-506 VDSATRTARRRIA
+506 VDPETRTARRRIA

-534 LVGQR
+534 IVGQR
-539 LLTHKLNHAT
+539 LIAHRLNQAT
-549 GEATF
+549 GEATL
-554 ELAHEALV
+554 ELAHEALL
-562 RQWATLK
+562 RRWTTLK

-579 ARLEGIKRA
+579 ARLEGVKRA

-595 SRSRAYATHAG
+595 SRSLAYATHAG

-647 RALGRARE
+647 RAQGRARD
-655 EQVREKSEKLIKRA
+655 EQVREESERLVKRA
-669 RNARWEAWISSVGL
+669 RNARREAWISSVGL
-683 AAALAIAA
+683 AAALAVAA

-698 KATQAKSEAQAQR
+698 TATQAKREAQAQR
-711 ERAERTLAQV
+711 ERAENTLARA
-721 ADAANGLASD
+721 ADAVNGLAFD
-731 LAEKFADLSAVP
+731 LAEKFKEPSAAP
-743 APIKADILTEARKL
+743 APIKADILSEAHKL
-757 QEQLLAGGAKGD
+757 QEQLLAGGAKSD

-780 EIAQARLAMGDSVG
+780 EIAQARLAMGDSAG

-799 RQSAALM
+799 RQSAALI
-806 AALSASEPENAG
+806 AALSASQPENAG

-825 SYEKLGDVQQAM
+825 SYETLGDVQRAM
-837 GDLEGALK
+837 GDLAGALK
-845 SFRNDLAIA
+845 SFRDDLAIA
-854 AALSASDPDNAQ
+854 AALSASDPDNA
-866 RRWDLSIS
+866 RKRWDQSIS

-881 QQARNDLNG
+881 QQAQNDLNG

-904 VSASDPGNA
+904 ISASDPGNA
-913 GWQRDL
+913 EWRRDL
-919 AVSLERVGAILTRQG
+919 AVSHERVGATVARQG
-934 DAMGAIAA
+934 DTPGAIAA
-942 FEQALA
+942 FEQAL
-948 VYRGLARAHPDDARS
+948 VIYRGLARAHPDDAQA

-968 VPHWRLA
+968 VPHLRLA
-975 ELDRPRQREHL
+975 ELDRAKQREHL

-992 LEPLAAEDQLDA
+992 LEPLAAADRLDA
-1004 KRRGWLT
+1004 KRRGWLAR
-1011 QIKAQLK
+1011 IKAQLN
-1018 ALGQAAPAPRSPAA
+1018 ALGPAAPAPGSPAA
-1032 EPAQREE
+1032 EPARRQE